1 MANIVLRSWNP
12 PVPNSIGSLESTS
25 CTGRGETF
33 FNSECDY
40 KVVSAQFNL
49 KKTLAPTGN
58 ANAVIYLATGSI
70 DALNTSTGV
79 ADSHTS
85 GSALATSDNF
95 DVSTL
100 TTTSQWITFPF
111 SGVNQ
116 ITLAAGT
123 MYALILEYLGGDATN
138 TVDMSYTN
146 GGNHYVYGFG
156 ANISRGT
163 FPSAYTGQ
171 AQFTDALFIL
181 TVEDYPK
188 TGNVLVQNLRPSI
201 FSPGVGR

>member
-1 MANIVLRSWNP
+1 MTNIVLRSWNP
-12 PVPNSIGSLESTS
+12 PVLNGFATLESTS

-58 ANAVIYLATGSI
+58 ANAVIYLATGDI
-70 DALNTSTGV
+70 DVPSGGV
-79 ADSHTS
+79 SNSHTS

-100 TTTSQWITFPF
+100 TTSAQWVTLPF

-116 ITLAAGT
+116 ITLAVGT
-123 MYALILEYLGGDATN
+123 MYALILEYLGGDASN
-138 TVDMSYTN
+138 TVDMGQTN
-146 GGNHYVYGFG
+146 SGSPYHYGFG
-156 ANISRGT
+156 GNISRGT
-163 FPSAYTGQ
+163 FPSAYSGVTGSI
-171 AQFTDALFIL
+171 DNLFIL

-188 TGNVLVQNLRPSI
+188 TGNVIVPNLRPSI